1 METNAFILETLSFMQ
16 QALTGALDGLTEEE
30 LNWQPGHESNSIGF
44 ILWHLARVE
53 DGGIQ
58 SWLQQKPQIWETDN
72 WYKKLNL
79 EDRLEDD
86 GWNYTAEQV
95 AAFPVPELK
104 NLVDYADAVRSNTTA
119 FIRNMTP
126 DRFADVIKTPLGD
139 LTTAQ
144 VIALFLCEITQHI
157 GHIGYIRGLQRGINK

>member
-1 METNAFILETLSFMQ
+1 METNVFIMEALNRALE
-16 QALTGALDGLTEEE
+16 GLTKEE
-30 LNWQPGHESNSIGF
+30 LKWQPGPESNSIGF
-44 ILWHLARVE
+44 ILWHMIRVE

-72 WYKKLNL
+72 WYEKLNL
-79 EDRLEDD
+79 EDRIEDD
-86 GWNYTAEQV
+86 GWNYTADQV

-104 NLVDYADAVRSNTTA
+104 DLVDYATTVRLNTTE

-126 DRFADVIKTPLGD
+126 DKFAKVIKTSLGD
-139 LTTAQ
+139 LTTGQ